1 VTAGEIKRAC
11 DPPHPYLPF
20 VSDLLERLPGVVT
33 VGDNQRCVVEVA
45 MVKGAGKGEAP
56 GHGRW
61 RWRSAREVG
70 IKEIVGEK
78 SRER

>member
-1 VTAGEIKRAC
+1 VTAGEIKRAD

-20 VSDLLERLPGVVT
+20 ASDLLERLPGVVT

-56 GHGRW
+56 GVAGGDGGL
-61 RWRSAREVG
+61 E
-70 IKEIVGEK
+70 EIVGEE